1 MADRHPRLLITAPAS
16 GGGKTT
22 LTLGLLQAMLDRGL
36 RPAAFKCG
44 PDYID
49 PLFHREV
56 LGVDGYNLD
65 LFFAGPEIVRAL
77 LAKGATGADVSVV
90 EGVMGYYDGIG
101 AGTEASSWRVAS
113 ATATPAVMVV
123 NPRGAF
129 LSLAALV
136 NGFRDFRSDS
146 CLRGLVLSRCGERF
160 HDKIAPVLEKETGL
174 RVYGYLPEIA
184 EAAIPSRHL
193 GLVTPDAVDTL
204 RHKLAVLGRAVAK
217 SVDVDGLMSLA
228 ASAPVICDALPA
240 VRPAVETPVRLA
252 VARDAAFC
260 FYYRENLELLRELGA
275 KPAFFSPLD
284 DSVLPA
290 GAAGLYLGGGYPE
303 LFAEKLSAN
312 AAMRRSVGDAVRG
325 GMPVLAECGGFLYLQ
340 EALRDKSGVE
350 HAMVA
355 ALPGASV
362 PAGGLRR
369 FGYIELTQQRDTLL
383 GPAGTTVRG
392 HEFHYWE
399 SSDTGT
405 ACRAVKPGSGE
416 GWECVHGSGSLF
428 AGFPHLYLWSNPECA
443 ARFVAAAATWRD
455 GQEGRA

>member
-1 MADRHPRLLITAPAS
+1 MADMHPRLLITAPAS

-22 LTLGLLQAMLDRGL
+22 LMLGLLQALQDRGL

-65 LFFAGPEIVRAL
+65 LYFSKPEIVRGL
-77 LAKGATGADVSVV
+77 LAKGAACADVSIV

-101 AGTEASSWRVAS
+101 AGTEASSWQVAL
-113 ATATPAVMVV
+113 ATATPSVMVV

-136 NGFRDFRSDS
+136 NGFRDFRPDS
-146 CLRGLVLSRCGERF
+146 CLRGLVLSRCDARYHE
-160 HDKIAPVLEKETGL
+160 KIAPVLEKETGL

-184 EAAIPSRHL
+184 EAVIPSRHL
-193 GLVTPDAVDTL
+193 GLVTPDAVTAL
-204 RHKLAVLGRAVAK
+204 RHKLAVLGRAVAQ
-217 SVDVDGLMSLA
+217 SIDVGGLLDLA
-228 ASAPVICDALPA
+228 ASAPAIRDVLPA
-240 VRPAVETPVRLA
+240 FGPAVEAPVRVA

-260 FYYRENLELLRELGA
+260 FYYRENLELLQELGA
-275 KPAFFSPLD
+275 DLAYFSPLAD
-284 DSVLPA
+284 AALPA
-290 GAAGLYLGGGYPE
+290 GTAGLYLGGGYPE
-303 LFAEKLSAN
+303 LFGEKLSAN
-312 AAMRRSVGDAVRG
+312 ASMRHAIVCAIRD

-340 EALRDKSGVE
+340 ESLRDKDEGE
-350 HAMVA
+350 HAMVS
-355 ALPGASV
+355 ALPGTAM

-369 FGYIELTQQRDTLL
+369 FGYIELTQQQGTLL
-383 GPAGTTVRG
+383 GPAGTMVRG

-399 SSDTGT
+399 SSSPGA

-416 GWECVHGSGSLF
+416 GWECVHAGESLF

-443 ARFVAAAATWRD
+443 VRFVTAAEKWSG
-455 GQEGRA
+455 GQGAKA